1 MYKVLKS
8 FIKLLFSVSP
18 FAFRILLSFQG
29 LRLAQLATKKLSKP
43 RYVYIDFNLPRY
55 DADGGSRTVFQL
67 FNYLVKNAGK
77 ISFVLLSNEKN
88 KAYEARYKKIGNILY
103 CSIIN
108 LEALLSIIKP
118 KAILIK
124 SPEIAFSL
132 DFILKSD
139 QYETFYMGSDLYHLR
154 LKHISKKNSFL
165 DFIGKKIDY
174 FFYKAIE
181 TKIFRTKANIL
192 YPSSQEVSY
201 AKKYNNNTFLMPI
214 RLFDR
219 KSIVANSKL
228 VRYQNF
234 NIIFV
239 GSISHYPNLQGLFWF
254 FKEVWPLLI
263 RLESRV
269 TLHIVG
275 EGFESSFENK
285 KNVFFHGYLSDKEL
299 EKLYRSCNVS
309 IAPLLEGGGVKG
321 KIIDALYYGLNV
333 VTTSAGSQGINFDG
347 ISVFDLPIDFAQSVL
362 SRLRNPKIFFGT
374 VNFLVNNYS
383 EKSFDK
389 IFRDVK

>member
-1 MYKVLKS
+1 MYKVLKGI
-8 FIKLLFSVSP
+8 IKLLFSLSP
-18 FAFRILLSFQG
+18 FAFRMLLSLQG
-29 LRLAQLATKKLSKP
+29 LGLSQLTTKKLSKSK
-43 RYVYIDFNLPRY
+43 YIYIDFTLPRY
-55 DADGGSRTVFQL
+55 DADGGARTVFQL
-67 FNYLVKNAGK
+67 FNYLTRNGGN
-77 ISFVLLSNEKN
+77 ITFVLLSKEKN
-88 KAYEARYKKIGNILY
+88 NAYEATYKKIGNILY
-103 CSIIN
+103 CGIIN

-139 QYETFYMGSDLYHLR
+139 QYETFYIGSDLYHLR
-154 LKHISKKNSFL
+154 LKHISNKNSLL

-181 TKIFRTKANIL
+181 IKIFKTKANIL

-219 KSIVANSKL
+219 KSIATNSSL
-228 VRYQNF
+228 IRNQNF

-254 FKEVWPLLI
+254 FKEVWPILI
-263 RLESRV
+263 NLESRV
-269 TLHIVG
+269 TMHIVG
-275 EGFESSFENK
+275 EGFESSFENQ
-285 KNVFFHGYLSDKEL
+285 KNVFFHGYLSDMEL

-333 VTTSAGSQGINFDG
+333 VTTSAGSQGINFNG
-347 ISVFDLPIDFAQSVL
+347 ISVFDSPDEFAQSVL
-362 SRLRNPKIFFGT
+362 SRLRKPKFFSGA
-374 VNFLVNNYS
+374 VNFLDSNYS
-383 EKSFDK
+383 EKIFEK